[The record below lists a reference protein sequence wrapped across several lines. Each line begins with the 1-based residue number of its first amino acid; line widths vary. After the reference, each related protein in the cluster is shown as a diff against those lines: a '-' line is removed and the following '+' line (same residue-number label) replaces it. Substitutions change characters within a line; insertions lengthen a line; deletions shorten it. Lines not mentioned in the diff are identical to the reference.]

1 MYRQLRLSFP
11 YGGEPAYC
19 PNRLGNQL
27 SGQRNPESGTAPSG
41 NRLPEVRNSSRSGI
55 SCSRCRGGCS
65 SSGQIRHERLLP
77 TGRPLLSSVQAVWK
91 YCRSS
96 SGCRRRFD
104 FLPFLVDLAGFVSC
118 DEIQPDVAVGCV
130 TVDNEQFCALTS
142 AIGNES
148 EGNQKWALYDE
159 GKVRVNVSGYKCR
172 CGDAGHIPFTLTFID
187 IDLPGIATMDAI

>member
-1 MYRQLRLSFP
+1 MATEYLRYRQLRLSFP

-104 FLPFLVDLAGFVSC
+104 FLRIVPPAPQLCCSGTEFIVIVD
-118 DEIQPDVAVGCV
+118 
-130 TVDNEQFCALTS
+130 
-142 AIGNES
+142 
-148 EGNQKWALYDE
+148 
-159 GKVRVNVSGYKCR
+159 SG
-172 CGDAGHIPFTLTFID
+172 DS
-187 IDLPGIATMDAI
+187 GIALLAIEAIVSDQFIHFFLIPDEACLQVPARHPRPFCQT